1 MQRSSSKPGGQL
13 LTTKAPS
20 GGPKA
25 LYDFLGGG
33 KVADV
38 VLWRNKRLSAGI
50 LAGFTVIWL
59 LFEVV
64 EYHFVTLLCHMAIAA
79 ILVAFI
85 WSNVAALFGLSPP
98 KIPEVRI
105 LSQQAF
111 KEFVETLHPKLSRL
125 VSILHRVAF
134 GEDLKLLLFAI
145 LYLWILS
152 VMGSLCSFLNLLY
165 FVSLCIQTLPAL
177 YKRYGREVDDLA
189 AKGSH
194 ELNKLYA
201 KLEQEVLKK
210 IPRGPGKE
218 KKNG

>member
-134 GEDLKLLLFAI
+134 GEDLKLLLFVNDSFPSW
-145 LYLWILS
+145 L
-152 VMGSLCSFLNLLY
+152 LCS
-165 FVSLCIQTLPAL
+165 VL
-177 YKRYGREVDDLA
+177 YKYKQFHNGDSWSALLLFRSLSLHSDA
-189 AKGSH
+189 AGFIQ
-194 ELNKLYA
+194 A
-201 KLEQEVLKK
+201 
-210 IPRGPGKE
+210 IRA
-218 KKNG
+218 

>member
-134 GEDLKLLLFAI
+134 GEDLKLLLFVNDSFPSW
-145 LYLWILS
+145 L
-152 VMGSLCSFLNLLY
+152 LCS
-165 FVSLCIQTLPAL
+165 VL
-177 YKRYGREVDDLA
+177 YKYKSLSAFRRCR
-189 AKGSH
+189 
-194 ELNKLYA
+194 LYTSDTGV
-201 KLEQEVLKK
+201 KWM
-210 IPRGPGKE
+210 I
-218 KKNG
+218 